1 MEEEI
6 DFLELF
12 YKDQQSKYQVLEH
25 REQQVLYLRYVDKL
39 TYDKIGKY
47 INRNRETARRIQ
59 ITAERKLC
67 KIYVKN
73 MSKYKD
79 TRKGFTF

>member
-47 INRNRETARRIQ
+47 INRNRETVRRIQ
-59 ITAERKLC
+59 ITAERKLY

>member
-47 INRNRETARRIQ
+47 INRNRETVRRIQ
-59 ITAERKLC
+59 ITAERKLY

-79 TRKGFTF
+79 TRKGYTF

>member
-12 YKDQQSKYQVLEH
+12 YKDQKTKYQVLEH

-39 TYDKIGKY
+39 TYEKIGKY
-47 INRNRETARRIQ
+47 INRNKETARRIQ
-59 ITAERKLC
+59 ITAERKLYSV
-67 KIYVKN
+67 YVKKL
-73 MSKYKD
+73 SKYKD
-79 TRKGFTF
+79 IRKGFTF

>member
-59 ITAERKLC
+59 ITAERKLY

>member
-12 YKDQQSKYQVLEH
+12 YKDQKSKYQVLEH

-59 ITAERKLC
+59 ITAERKLY

>member
-39 TYDKIGKY
+39 AYDKIGKY

-59 ITAERKLC
+59 ITAERKLY

>member
-6 DFLELF
+6 DFLEIF

-47 INRNRETARRIQ
+47 INRNRETVRRIQ
-59 ITAERKLC
+59 ITAERKLY

>member
-59 ITAERKLC
+59 ITAERKLY

-79 TRKGFTF
+79 SRKGFTF